1 MVEAVKVG
9 GEIINSEDLI
19 VKFMGSNRLRV
30 SHIFGNC

>member
-19 VKFMGSNRLRV
+19 VKIHG
-30 SHIFGNC
+30 